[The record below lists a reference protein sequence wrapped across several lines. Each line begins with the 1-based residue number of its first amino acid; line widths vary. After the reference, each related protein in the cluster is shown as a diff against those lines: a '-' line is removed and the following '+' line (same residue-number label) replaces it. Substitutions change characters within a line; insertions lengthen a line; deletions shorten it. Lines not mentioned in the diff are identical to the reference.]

1 MFAAGFWLA
10 FCLFYVFSPIILRK
24 QYCCDKERYREVHIG
39 SSVAFGLVVGVLTTS
54 LYRFGVF
61 LIGKCLGILVAL
73 FILHSAVD
81 VHTTSKL
88 LISGIVTIMAF
99 IFGSLTWRCERPLLI
114 LSTSLLGSFFVLCGI
129 DIFVRSNFSI
139 VVYSVLLYV
148 RDALVVSLK
157 NKIKVQDTTLPKY
170 HSIQQQSALSPIFI
184 AAWFFLTIFSAFVQ
198 CQFTAKDIKE
208 GGNICPFT
216 LQGVCRCLLPCCCA
230 KNGMDEKPAMK

>member
-1 MFAAGFWLA
+1 MIDLQEIQHSVNRSTKIYDEYLNTNDFRHVAIVEGLAFLGLFIMFTGYKYIRFAMFAAGFWLA

-39 SSVAFGLVVGVLTTS
+39 SSVAVGLVIGVLTTS

-88 LISGIVTIMAF
+88 LISGIVTVMAF

-114 LSTSLLGSFFVLCGI
+114 LSTSLLGSFFVLCGKLCGKI
-129 DIFVRSNFSI
+129 IHFFVKTS
-139 VVYSVLLYV
+139 
-148 RDALVVSLK
+148 
-157 NKIKVQDTTLPKY
+157 
-170 HSIQQQSALSPIFI
+170 
-184 AAWFFLTIFSAFVQ
+184 
-198 CQFTAKDIKE
+198 
-208 GGNICPFT
+208 
-216 LQGVCRCLLPCCCA
+216 
-230 KNGMDEKPAMK
+230 